1 MLKYKVSFVTYIYQ
15 LYYILYTQPKTIPP
29 HSKQPKQTKRLDA
42 HAGEVEPPTN
52 TPLCF
57 AAVPQMISKEGFD
70 MEVCLK

>member
-42 HAGEVEPPTN
+42 HAGEVEPPTKQW
-52 TPLCF
+52 TS
-57 AAVPQMISKEGFD
+57 AQ
-70 MEVCLK
+70 